1 MDTILMNSENSK
13 TSDHHRLLINLSD
26 IINLKRRDKYV
37 ALSLSIQIKISKRHT
52 KLINLKHQLQNGMKS
67 LNYLMDHISV
77 SNIQDGFQYIFKK
90 TWDNKFFSN
99 KSIGHLLDILTK
111 SFIFSKTFNSTFL
124 YIKV

>member
-1 MDTILMNSENSK
+1 MNSENSK

-52 KLINLKHQLQNGMKS
+52 KLINLKHQLQNRMKS

-90 TWDNKFFSN
+90 T
-99 KSIGHLLDILTK
+99 
-111 SFIFSKTFNSTFL
+111 
-124 YIKV
+124 

>member
-1 MDTILMNSENSK
+1 MNSEDSK
-13 TSDHHRLLINLSD
+13 TSDHHRLLLNLSD

-52 KLINLKHQLQNGMKS
+52 KLISLKHQLQNGMKS

-90 TWDNKFFSN
+90 T
-99 KSIGHLLDILTK
+99 
-111 SFIFSKTFNSTFL
+111 
-124 YIKV
+124 